1 MANSPPSADDIG
13 ASGALPSRTINPRR
27 GLPNGRAVVGGLLIA
42 IAAIGAFAVATA
54 GDDGPDEEFLILI
67 NDVEPGATIELGDV
81 ALAAMTLPPEVAAS
95 ALRSTAGLE
104 GASALEFLRAG
115 EILDVRDLNGAT
127 FIDGEPITAVHEL
140 TLPVP
145 RDRAP
150 PELRRG
156 DRVTVLAYTDQTRTL
171 RLALE
176 DALVLR
182 YDTEAT
188 GIGSSEEGRLT
199 LGLPYADLVLD
210 STLLSY
216 EELTV
221 VLTSRA
227 IDDEYGHLRVL
238 QTSEPMAEEVIE

>member
-1 MANSPPSADDIG
+1 M
-13 ASGALPSRTINPRR
+13 SRTITPRR

-42 IAAIGAFAVATA
+42 VAAVGAFAVATA
-54 GDDGPDEEFLILI
+54 GDDGPDEEYLILI
-67 NDVEPGATIELGDV
+67 NDVEPGATIGLDAV

-95 ALRSTAGLE
+95 ALQSTAGLE
-104 GASALEFLRAG
+104 GATALDFLRAG

-127 FIDGEPITAVHEL
+127 FIDGEPVTEVHEL

-156 DRVTVLAYTDQTRTL
+156 GRVTVLAYTDQTRTL

-199 LGLPYADLVLD
+199 LGLPDADLVLD

-227 IDDEYGHLRVL
+227 IHDEYGHLRVL
-238 QTSEPMAEEVIE
+238 QISEPTAEEVVE